1 MHDELN
7 ILRFLG
13 LAARAGKVIS
23 GFDQVEA
30 SLRKGTAKLL
40 IISTDISKNT
50 LSRLLDIGA
59 KGDVTMPDA
68 YSFANKFE
76 LGKAIG
82 RPDRAI
88 VAVTDQGFADKL
100 SAMLSKED

>member
-1 MHDELN
+1 MRNELN

-13 LAARAGKVIS
+13 LAAKAGKVIS
-23 GFDQVEA
+23 GFDQVE
-30 SLRKGTAKLL
+30 SSIRKGTAKLL

-50 LSRLLDIGA
+50 LSHLLDIGA

-68 YSFANKFE
+68 FSFSTMFE

-82 RPDRAI
+82 KPDRAI
-88 VAVTDQGFADKL
+88 VAITDTGFADKL
-100 SAMLSKED
+100 SAMLSEED

>member
-68 YSFANKFE
+68 YSFSTKFE

>member
-1 MHDELN
+1 LQDELN

-23 GFDQVEA
+23 GYDQVVSA
-30 SLRKGTAKLL
+30 LNKGQVKLL
-40 IISTDISKNT
+40 ILATDISKNT
-50 LSRLLDIGA
+50 LSRILDIA
-59 KGDVTMPDA
+59 QNSDLDMPDA
-68 YSFANKFE
+68 FSFSTMFE

-82 RPDRAI
+82 KPDRAI
-88 VAVTDQGFADKL
+88 VAVTDKGFADKL

>member
-1 MHDELN
+1 MSDELN

-23 GFDQVEA
+23 GYDQVEA
-30 SLRKGTAKLL
+30 SIRKGTVKLL
-40 IISTDISKNT
+40 IISGDISRNT
-50 LSRLLDIGA
+50 LSRLLDIGT
-59 KGDVTMPDA
+59 KEGVTMPDA
-68 YSFANKFE
+68 FSFSTKYD

-82 RPDRAI
+82 KPDRAI

-100 SAMLSKED
+100 SAELSKED

>member
-1 MHDELN
+1 MSDELN

-23 GFDQVEA
+23 SYDQVE
-30 SLRKGTAKLL
+30 SSIRKGTVKLL
-40 IISTDISKNT
+40 IISKDISKNT

-59 KGDVTMPDA
+59 KEDIAMPDA
-68 YSFANKFE
+68 YSFSTKFD

-82 RPDRAI
+82 KPDRAI

-100 SAMLSKED
+100 SAELSKVD

>member
-1 MHDELN
+1 MRNELN

-13 LAARAGKVIS
+13 LAAKAGKVIS
-23 GFDQVEA
+23 GFDQVE
-30 SLRKGTAKLL
+30 SSIRRKTAKLL

-50 LSRLLDIGA
+50 LSRLLDIGEEENI
-59 KGDVTMPDA
+59 TMPDA
-68 YSFANKFE
+68 FSFSTMFE

-82 RPDRAI
+82 KPDRAI

-100 SAMLSKED
+100 TAMLQEED

>member
-1 MHDELN
+1 MSDELN

-23 GFDQVEA
+23 GYDQVEA
-30 SLRKGTAKLL
+30 SVRKGTAKLL
-40 IISTDISKNT
+40 IISKDISRNT
-50 LSRLLDIGA
+50 LSRLLDIGT
-59 KGDVTMPDA
+59 KEGVTMPDA
-68 YSFANKFE
+68 FSFSTKFE

-82 RPDRAI
+82 KPDRAI

-100 SAMLSKED
+100 TAELSKED